1 MKHENDLK
9 LPKGFFRAV
18 TKCKDKKA
26 AYNAVVALSRIE
38 VPETLFRLATTVSE
52 ILSRVAKTRDS
63 IPKFDTDNKTNNIQ
77 IITKKAIAQY
87 HFIEPAD
94 FDNIVLQI
102 VEAIHKKA
110 DKLSRK
116 YADQLIK
123 DKIQEINERI
133 DEPDN
138 TVTDIDEKIRSENIT
153 IKRQPTDAALKMWV
167 DSISRVTELQAI
179 KVDEKEGQI
188 PDIVKSLPRVS
199 TEPELRKGYLEIR
212 ERLDKY
218 LMPLFETELGDK
230 IINNAWV
237 TQYYPEQDTISI
249 TISMKD
255 KENAHSKEAE

>member
-1 MKHENDLK
+1 MKYENDLK

-26 AYNAVVALSRIE
+26 AYNAVVALTRIE

-116 YADQLIK
+116 YADNLIK

-138 TVTDIDEKIRSENIT
+138 TVTDYRSENVT
-153 IKRQPTDAALKMWV
+153 IKGQPTDGALKMWV
-167 DSISRVTELQAI
+167 DSISSVTELQVI
-179 KVDEKEGQI
+179 KVDENEDQI

-199 TEPELRKGYLEIR
+199 TELELRKGYLEIR

-218 LMPLFETELGDK
+218 LMPLFDTELVNK
-230 IINNAWV
+230 VIHQAWV
-237 TQYYPEQDTISI
+237 TQYREGQDKISI
-249 TISMKD
+249 TISLKD
-255 KENAHSKEAE
+255 KDNAHSKEAE

>member
-38 VPETLFRLATTVSE
+38 VPETLSRLATTVSE

-116 YADQLIK
+116 YADNLIK

-138 TVTDIDEKIRSENIT
+138 TVTDYRSENVI
-153 IKRQPTDAALKMWV
+153 IKGQPTDGALKMWV
-167 DSISRVTELQAI
+167 DSISRVTELQVI
-179 KVDEKEGQI
+179 QVDENEAQI

-218 LMPLFETELGDK
+218 LMPLFDTELVNK
-230 IINNAWV
+230 VIHQAWV
-237 TQYYPEQDTISI
+237 TQYREGQDKISI
-249 TISMKD
+249 TISLKD
-255 KENAHSKEAE
+255 KDNAHSKEAE

>member
-116 YADQLIK
+116 YADNLIK

-138 TVTDIDEKIRSENIT
+138 TVTDYRSENVT
-153 IKRQPTDAALKMWV
+153 IKGQPTDAALKMWV
-167 DSISRVTELQAI
+167 DSISRVTELQVIQVA
-179 KVDEKEGQI
+179 ENEGQI

-199 TEPELRKGYLEIR
+199 TEPELRKGYLEVR

-218 LMPLFETELGDK
+218 LMPLFDTELVNK
-230 IINNAWV
+230 VIHQAWV
-237 TQYYPEQDTISI
+237 TQYQEGQDKISI
-249 TISMKD
+249 NISLKD
-255 KENAHSKEAE
+255 KDNAHSKEAE

>member
-116 YADQLIK
+116 YADNLIK

-138 TVTDIDEKIRSENIT
+138 TVTDYRSENVT
-153 IKRQPTDAALKMWV
+153 IKGQPTDGALKMWV
-167 DSISRVTELQAI
+167 DSISRVTELQVI
-179 KVDEKEGQI
+179 KVDENEDQI

-199 TEPELRKGYLEIR
+199 TELELRKGYLEIR

-218 LMPLFETELGDK
+218 LMSLFETELVDK
-230 IINNAWV
+230 VINKAWV

-249 TISMKD
+249 TISLKD

>member
-102 VEAIHKKA
+102 VEAIHKKS

-116 YADQLIK
+116 YADNLIK

-138 TVTDIDEKIRSENIT
+138 TVTDYRSENVT
-153 IKRQPTDAALKMWV
+153 IKGQPTDAALKMWV
-167 DSISRVTELQAI
+167 DSISRVTELQVI
-179 KVDEKEGQI
+179 QVDEKEGQI

-218 LMPLFETELGDK
+218 LMSLFETELVDK
-230 IINNAWV
+230 VIHQAWV
-237 TQYYPEQDTISI
+237 TQYREGQDKISI
-249 TISMKD
+249 TISLKD
-255 KENAHSKEAE
+255 KDNAHSKEAE

>member
-1 MKHENDLK
+1 MKYENDLK

-77 IITKKAIAQY
+77 IITKKAISQY

-116 YADQLIK
+116 YADNLIK

-138 TVTDIDEKIRSENIT
+138 TVTDYRSENVT
-153 IKRQPTDAALKMWV
+153 IKGQPTDAALKMWV
-167 DSISRVTELQAI
+167 DSISRVTELQVI
-179 KVDEKEGQI
+179 QVDEKEGQI
-188 PDIVKSLPRVS
+188 PDIVKALPRVS

-218 LMPLFETELGDK
+218 LMSLFETELVDK
-230 IINNAWV
+230 VINKAWV

-249 TISMKD
+249 TISLKD

>member
-38 VPETLFRLATTVSE
+38 VPETLFRLATIVSE

-116 YADQLIK
+116 YADNLIK

-138 TVTDIDEKIRSENIT
+138 TVTDYRSENVT
-153 IKRQPTDAALKMWV
+153 IKGQPTDGALKMWV
-167 DSISRVTELQAI
+167 DSISRVTELQVI
-179 KVDEKEGQI
+179 QVDENKGQI

-218 LMPLFETELGDK
+218 LMSLFETELVDK
-230 IINNAWV
+230 VINKAWV

-249 TISMKD
+249 TISLKD
-255 KENAHSKEAE
+255 KENAHSKKAE

>member
-1 MKHENDLK
+1 MKYENDLK

-18 TKCKDKKA
+18 TKCEDKKA

-116 YADQLIK
+116 YADNLIK

-138 TVTDIDEKIRSENIT
+138 TVTDYRSENIV
-153 IKRQPTDAALKMWV
+153 IKGQPTDAALKMWV
-167 DSISRVTELQAI
+167 DSISRVTELQVIQVNENEA
-179 KVDEKEGQI
+179 QI

-218 LMPLFETELGDK
+218 LMSLFETELVDK
-230 IINNAWV
+230 VIHQAWV

-249 TISMKD
+249 TISLKD
-255 KENAHSKEAE
+255 KENAHSKEAK

>member
-18 TKCKDKKA
+18 TKCEDKKA

-52 ILSRVAKTRDS
+52 ILSRVAKTRNS

-138 TVTDIDEKIRSENIT
+138 TVTDYRSENVT
-153 IKRQPTDAALKMWV
+153 IKGQPTDGALKMWV
-167 DSISRVTELQAI
+167 DSISRVTELQVI
-179 KVDEKEGQI
+179 QVDENEGQI

-199 TEPELRKGYLEIR
+199 TELELRKGYLEIR

-218 LMPLFETELGDK
+218 LMSLFETELVDK
-230 IINNAWV
+230 VINKAWV

-249 TISMKD
+249 TISLKD

>member
-1 MKHENDLK
+1 MKLK
-9 LPKGFFRAV
+9 LPKGFFMAV

-116 YADQLIK
+116 YADNLIK
-123 DKIQEINERI
+123 DNIQEINERI

-138 TVTDIDEKIRSENIT
+138 TVTDYRSENVT
-153 IKRQPTDAALKMWV
+153 IKGQPTDGALKMWV
-167 DSISRVTELQAI
+167 DSISRVTELQVI
-179 KVDEKEGQI
+179 KVDENEDQI

-199 TEPELRKGYLEIR
+199 TELELRKGYLEIR

-218 LMPLFETELGDK
+218 LMSLFETELVDK
-230 IINNAWV
+230 VINKAWV

-249 TISMKD
+249 TISLKD

>member
-1 MKHENDLK
+1 MKYENDLK

-77 IITKKAIAQY
+77 IITKKGIAQY

-116 YADQLIK
+116 YADQLIA

-138 TVTDIDEKIRSENIT
+138 VVTAIGSVIRSDGATIRKVQAWIDNNKKNVQEVGVEVTPKDDGETDDIQKGLDEVRSLLDGYVTKMFKNELKDKKIRCAFVSNYHVGDEQLIIAIN
-153 IKRQPTDAALKMWV
+153 
-167 DSISRVTELQAI
+167 LQ
-179 KVDEKEGQI
+179 DR
-188 PDIVKSLPRVS
+188 D
-199 TEPELRKGYLEIR
+199 
-212 ERLDKY
+212 
-218 LMPLFETELGDK
+218 
-230 IINNAWV
+230 
-237 TQYYPEQDTISI
+237 
-249 TISMKD
+249 
-255 KENAHSKEAE
+255 NAHSKEAE